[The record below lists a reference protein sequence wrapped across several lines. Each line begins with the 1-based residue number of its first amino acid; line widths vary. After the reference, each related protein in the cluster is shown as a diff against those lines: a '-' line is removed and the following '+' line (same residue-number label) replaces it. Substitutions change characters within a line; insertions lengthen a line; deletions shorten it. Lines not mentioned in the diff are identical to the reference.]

1 MKKIFAMLL
10 TVMLVMSFIV
20 SASAAEEKLYFPSD
34 IKNASQGVSITAT
47 EIKNLHMQKYVV
59 IEDIDMTGINSISV
73 TGTARMTSSRNG
85 EAYCFRLDSEKGE
98 ILGWVLMNESGV
110 EKKYVNNLE
119 YTVSGVH
126 DIYIIANFD
135 TDGYTSVKS
144 IGFSNEV
151 LDIEEYVPVPDSAII
166 DNWHDT

>member
-1 MKKIFAMLL
+1 MKRVFALIV
-10 TVMLVMSFIV
+10 TLVMICSLFV
-20 SASAAEEKLYFPSD
+20 TANASGEKIYYPAD

-47 EIKNLHMQKYVV
+47 EIKNWHMQKYVV

-110 EKKYVNNLE
+110 EKKYVNRIVLNL
-119 YTVSGVH
+119 
-126 DIYIIANFD
+126 
-135 TDGYTSVKS
+135 
-144 IGFSNEV
+144 
-151 LDIEEYVPVPDSAII
+151 
-166 DNWHDT
+166 

>member
-1 MKKIFAMLL
+1 MKRVLALIVIAIMMLSFFVTANASGEKI
-10 TVMLVMSFIV
+10 
-20 SASAAEEKLYFPSD
+20 YYPSD
-34 IKNASQGVSITAT
+34 IKNASAGVSISAA
-47 EIKNLHMQKYVV
+47 EIKNWHMQKYVV

-126 DIYIIANFD
+126 DIYVVANFA
-135 TDGYTSVKS
+135 TDEYTSVK
-144 IGFSNEV
+144 
-151 LDIEEYVPVPDSAII
+151 A
-166 DNWHDT
+166 